1 MKNVDSQPPS
11 RAESEVKI
19 HGTLADPPCKG
30 LKYLILSWGSFPK
43 LLFPKWG
50 KFI

>member
-1 MKNVDSQPPS
+1 MVFKESGLGI
-11 RAESEVKI
+11 RAE
-19 HGTLADPPCKG
+19 G
-30 LKYLILSWGSFPK
+30 LLSRNSGSAILLGNFPK